1 MAMQYIITQWKQLLK
16 RLHKR
21 IEHLM
26 KTKNVVI
33 ITVCSIIVAIVILV
47 VGSITSIPW
56 LALFT
61 GIQLSPSP
69 PKPEITYGEFPFELV
84 YEVDGNLI
92 IVNDVY
98 VCKYDGIGSNT
109 GTLKYRKWKGYIKS
123 SKQQGVLLTEDDD
136 REIYCF
142 VGSAEYYMDD
152 EEYPEQ
158 TPLSPRV
165 YDIRKKKYSMDYEI
179 YTSDEL
185 LERYNINIISWNFSD
200 PIENSFGD
208 DSSD

>member
-1 MAMQYIITQWKQLLK
+1 
-16 RLHKR
+16 
-21 IEHLM
+21 M
-26 KTKNVVI
+26 KAKNVII
-33 ITVCSIIVAIVILV
+33 ITVCSVIATTVILV
-47 VGSITSIPW
+47 VGIAATPW

-61 GIQLSPSP
+61 GIQLSPSLSP
-69 PKPEITYGEFPFELV
+69 PAPEVTYGEFPFELV
-84 YEVDGNLI
+84 YEVDGEVVA
-92 IVNDVY
+92 VNDVY
-98 VCKYDGIGSNT
+98 ICKYDGIGVNM
-109 GTLKYRKWKGYIKS
+109 GFGKHRVWKGYIKS
-123 SKQQGVLLTEDDD
+123 SKEQAVLLTEDND
-136 REIYCF
+136 RKIYCF

-152 EEYPEQ
+152 EKYPEQ